1 MRLMAHDHG
10 GGALRANERHLRPLL
25 LTFGLVAGVMV
36 VEVIGG
42 ILTNSLAL
50 LSDAGHMGTDAVGL
64 GMALAAIVAASRIGA
79 RTRHTFG
86 LYRVEI
92 LAALVNALLLFG
104 VAAYVLTEGIRRFQ
118 EPRDV
123 LAGPMLA
130 VAALGLAVN
139 VIGWRLLR
147 EGASESLNVEGA
159 FLEVVADL
167 VGSIGVIAAA
177 VISLTTGWAYADPV
191 FGVGIGVFIVPRAWR
206 LARKALRVLVQ
217 AAPPELDI
225 AALHADLQEIPGV
238 VDVHD
243 VHIWT
248 LTSEM
253 EVASMHLR
261 TREDTD
267 PHRVLDQARDILRDR
282 YRIAHATLQVE
293 PETHDDC
300 FASW

>member
-1 MRLMAHDHG
+1 MAHDHG
-10 GGALRANERHLRPLL
+10 SGALRASERHLRPLL

-36 VEVIGG
+36 VEIIGG

-64 GMALAAIVAASRIGA
+64 GMALAAIIAASRIGA
-79 RTRHTFG
+79 GTRHTFG

-118 EPRDV
+118 EPPAV

-177 VISLTTGWAYADPV
+177 VISLTTGWRYADPV

-225 AALHADLQEIPGV
+225 AALHADLREIPGV

-243 VHIWT
+243 VHVWT

-261 TREDTD
+261 TSEDTD
-267 PHRVLDQARDILRDR
+267 PHRVLDEARDILRDR

>member
-1 MRLMAHDHG
+1 MRLAHDHG

-64 GMALAAIVAASRIGA
+64 GMALAAIIAASRIGA
-79 RTRHTFG
+79 GTRHTFG

-92 LAALVNALLLFG
+92 LAALVNALLLLG
-104 VAAYVLTEGIRRFQ
+104 VAAYVLAEGIRRFQ
-118 EPRDV
+118 EPPNI

-139 VIGWRLLR
+139 VIGWRLRR
-147 EGASESLNVEGA
+147 EGASMNVEGA

-177 VISLTTGWAYADPV
+177 VISLTTGWAYADPP
-191 FGVGIGVFIVPRAWR
+191 GH
-206 LARKALRVLVQ
+206 ALRISLRR
-217 AAPPELDI
+217 E
-225 AALHADLQEIPGV
+225 V
-238 VDVHD
+238 VEE
-243 VHIWT
+243 
-248 LTSEM
+248 SRGGE
-253 EVASMHLR
+253 
-261 TREDTD
+261 
-267 PHRVLDQARDILRDR
+267 
-282 YRIAHATLQVE
+282 
-293 PETHDDC
+293 
-300 FASW
+300 

>member
-1 MRLMAHDHG
+1 MAHEHG
-10 GGALRANERHLRPLL
+10 EMAVRANERHLRPLL
-25 LTFGLVAGVMV
+25 LTFALVATVML
-36 VEVIGG
+36 VEIVGG

-64 GMALAAIVAASRIGA
+64 GMALAAIVAASRVGA
-79 RTRHTFG
+79 GSRHTFG

-92 LAALVNALLLFG
+92 LAALLNAVLLFG
-104 VAAYVLTEGIRRFQ
+104 VAAYVLVEGARRFQ
-118 EPRDV
+118 EPPDV
-123 LAGPMLA
+123 LAAPMLA
-130 VAALGLAVN
+130 VAALGLTIN

-147 EGASESLNVEGA
+147 DGASQSLNVEGA
-159 FLEVVADL
+159 FLEVIADL
-167 VGSIGVIAAA
+167 LGSIGVIVAA
-177 VISLTTGWAYADPV
+177 VVSLTTGWRYADPI
-191 FGVGIGVFIVPRAWR
+191 FGIGIGIFIVPRAWR

-217 AAPPELDI
+217 AAPPDLDI
-225 AALHADLQEIPGV
+225 TGMRAELQAIPGV

-243 VHIWT
+243 VHVWT

-261 TREDTD
+261 TSEATD
-267 PHRVLDQARDILRDR
+267 PHRVLDAARDILRDR

>member
-1 MRLMAHDHG
+1 MVHDHSANLRRA
-10 GGALRANERHLRPLL
+10 GARHLRPLF
-25 LTFGLVAGVMV
+25 LTFGLVAGFMI
-36 VEVIGG
+36 VEIFGG

-64 GMALAAIVAASRIGA
+64 GMALSAIVAASRIGA
-79 RTRHTFG
+79 GTRHTFG

-92 LAALVNALLLFG
+92 LAALANAVLLFG
-104 VAAYVLTEGIRRFQ
+104 IAAYVLIEGIRRFQ
-118 EPRDV
+118 QPPDV
-123 LAGPMLA
+123 HAGPMLA
-130 VAALGLAVN
+130 VAALGLVVN

-159 FLEVVADL
+159 FLEVMADL
-167 VGSIGVIAAA
+167 VGSVGVITAA
-177 VISLTTGWAYADPV
+177 VITLTTGWAYADPV
-191 FGVGIGVFIVPRAWR
+191 FGVGIGLFIIPRAWR

-217 AAPPELDI
+217 AAPPELN
-225 AALHADLQEIPGV
+225 LNGMHADLQAIPGV

-243 VHIWT
+243 VHVWT
-248 LTSEM
+248 LTSAM

-261 TREDTD
+261 TNEDTD
-267 PHRVLDQARDILRDR
+267 PHRVLDEARDILRDR
-282 YRIAHATLQVE
+282 YGIAHATLQVE